1 MKVKFVCDS
10 GANIHSARTEV
21 VDTEVVDTE
30 DYGYTDEEWL
40 ELSEE
45 QKQEIVE
52 EWANERLQVYFDE
65 ENLKGKWD

>member
-21 VDTEVVDTE
+21 IDTE

-65 ENLKGKWD
+65 ENLKGEWD

>member
-21 VDTEVVDTE
+21 IDTE

-52 EWANERLQVYFDE
+52 EWACERLQVYFDE

>member
-10 GANIHSARTEV
+10 GANIHSAR
-21 VDTEVVDTE
+21 TEVVDTE

-65 ENLKGKWD
+65 ENLKGKWE

>member
-21 VDTEVVDTE
+21 VDTE
-30 DYGYTDEEWL
+30 DYGYTDEDWL

>member
-21 VDTEVVDTE
+21 IDTE

>member
-10 GANIHSARTEV
+10 GANIHSAR
-21 VDTEVVDTE
+21 TEVVDTE

-52 EWANERLQVYFDE
+52 KWANERLQVYFDE

>member
-10 GANIHSARTEV
+10 GANIHSAR
-21 VDTEVVDTE
+21 TEVVDTE

-52 EWANERLQVYFDE
+52 EWAYERLQVYFDE

>member
-21 VDTEVVDTE
+21 VDTE
-30 DYGYTDEEWL
+30 DYGYTDEKWL

-52 EWANERLQVYFDE
+52 EWANERLQV
-65 ENLKGKWD
+65 

>member
-21 VDTEVVDTE
+21 VDTE
-30 DYGYTDEEWL
+30 DYGHTDEEWL

>member
-10 GANIHSARTEV
+10 GANIHSAR
-21 VDTEVVDTE
+21 TEVVDTE

-52 EWANERLQVYFDE
+52 EWANERLEVYFDE
-65 ENLKGKWD
+65 ENLKGKWE

>member
-10 GANIHSARTEV
+10 GANIHSAR
-21 VDTEVVDTE
+21 TEVVDTE

>member
-21 VDTEVVDTE
+21 VDTE
-30 DYGYTDEEWL
+30 DYSYTDEEWL

>member
-10 GANIHSARTEV
+10 GANIHSAR
-21 VDTEVVDTE
+21 TEVVDTE

-65 ENLKGKWD
+65 ENLKGRWD

>member
-10 GANIHSARTEV
+10 GANIHSAR
-21 VDTEVVDTE
+21 TEVVDTE

-45 QKQEIVE
+45 QKQEFVE

>member
-21 VDTEVVDTE
+21 IDTE

-65 ENLKGKWD
+65 ENLKD

>member
-21 VDTEVVDTE
+21 VDTEDH
-30 DYGYTDEEWL
+30 GYTAEEWL

>member
-10 GANIHSARTEV
+10 GPNIHSAR
-21 VDTEVVDTE
+21 TEVVDTE

>member
-21 VDTEVVDTE
+21 IDTE

-52 EWANERLQVYFDE
+52 EWANERLQVFFDE

>member
-21 VDTEVVDTE
+21 VDTE
-30 DYGYTDEEWL
+30 DYGYTDKEWL

>member
-21 VDTEVVDTE
+21 VDTE
-30 DYGYTDEEWL
+30 DYGYTDGEWL

>member
-1 MKVKFVCDS
+1 MQVKFVSDS
-10 GANIHSARTEV
+10 GANIHSAR
-21 VDTEVVDTE
+21 TEVVDTE

>member
-21 VDTEVVDTE
+21 VDTE
-30 DYGYTDEEWL
+30 DYGYTDEGWL

>member
-21 VDTEVVDTE
+21 VDTE

-40 ELSEE
+40 ELSEA

>member
-10 GANIHSARTEV
+10 EANIHSAR
-21 VDTEVVDTE
+21 TEVVDTE

-52 EWANERLQVYFDE
+52 EWANERLQAYFDE

>member
-21 VDTEVVDTE
+21 VVTE